1 MERYTFV
8 ARVLHWL
15 IAACIL
21 INICLG
27 LFWNYTEEPPIRIM
41 GLHKSFG
48 LTILALSI
56 ARIGWRFTHK
66 PPALP
71 AAMPQWERAAAH
83 VTHWAFYG
91 LLFVMPVTGWL
102 YVSAGPVPL
111 TYFDLFGLPKLPV
124 EKGDFLADIASPT
137 HVFLA
142 WTMVVLLILHVG
154 AALRHH
160 FIIKDDVFK
169 RMFF

>member
-1 MERYTFV
+1 
-8 ARVLHWL
+8 
-15 IAACIL
+15 
-21 INICLG
+21 
-27 LFWNYTEEPPIRIM
+27 
-41 GLHKSFG
+41 
-48 LTILALSI
+48 
-56 ARIGWRFTHK
+56 
-66 PPALP
+66 
-71 AAMPQWERAAAH
+71 
-83 VTHWAFYG
+83 
-91 LLFVMPVTGWL
+91 MPVTGWL